1 MEESDESVIQQQ
13 PQPQPQASKTKE
25 EILEARREARRKKI
39 LENSTNRLS
48 KIVGQEVS
56 PPPTPSDAGE
66 DESITSADN
75 LSNETFPAN
84 DETTSESSYSV
95 YPDPLDERLEYIS
108 PQVEALLAN
117 SGLNEESFLNA
128 MTGGG
133 GTSQN
138 GDIFHLLN
146 TLNQAQ
152 TNGGFL
158 GGSMGSATGSQRS
171 SAPNRTTTSAVQNN
185 SWYAKAFRSKIHLVV
200 ASIVA
205 YLLFATGN
213 ESFIGGNVFLPLL
226 AWELMELLTIGS
238 VEPAGGQKLL
248 GIVFMLGGIPMKTSQ
263 TIMKLMNTVN
273 KVLKDVAFFMFF
285 FVLTHLLWSR
295 FWLGIELQYVLGYD
309 QLTPPS

>member
-1 MEESDESVIQQQ
+1 MEEPVEPVQQQQQ
-13 PQPQPQASKTKE
+13 PPPPAPKTKE
-25 EILEARREARRKKI
+25 EIFAARREARRKKI
-39 LENSTNRLS
+39 LENSNNRLS

-56 PPPTPSDAGE
+56 PPPTPSDTAE
-66 DESITSADN
+66 DVSITSADD

-117 SGLNEESFLNA
+117 SGLNDESFLNA
-128 MTGGG
+128 MSGVGGAG
-133 GTSQN
+133 MGQN
-138 GDIFHLLN
+138 GDIFQLLN
-146 TLNQAQ
+146 TLNRAQ
-152 TNGGFL
+152 TNGGGLL
-158 GGSMGSATGSQRS
+158 GGGMENTTASQRS
-171 SAPNRTTTSAVQNN
+171 SAPNRTPVQSNA
-185 SWYAKAFRSKIHLVV
+185 WYARAFRSKVHLVV

-226 AWELMELLTIGS
+226 AWELIELLTIGT

-273 KVLKDVAFFMFF
+273 NVLKDVAFFMFF
-285 FVLTHLLWSR
+285 FVLTHLLWSTL
-295 FWLGIELQYVLGYD
+295 WLGIELRYVLGYD